1 MRQYSDTQ
9 THIDKQQQFQLDKIV
24 KLKLKLKLTLMWTEN
39 RNTKQNTE
47 QTKI

>member
-1 MRQYSDTQ
+1 MSQYSHTE

-24 KLKLKLKLTLMWTEN
+24 KLKLKLKLTLMRTGH
-39 RNTKQNTE
+39 RNTKQNTK

>member
-24 KLKLKLKLTLMWTEN
+24 KLKLKLTLMWTEN
-39 RNTKQNTE
+39 RNTKQNTK

>member
-24 KLKLKLKLTLMWTEN
+24 KLKLKLTLLWTEN